1 MITYHLHEIEKS
13 LEFNTSNY
21 DKIFLMGDF
30 NSDMSETSI
39 NSYTNVY
46 LRKRL
51 AIKFPSV
58 HLALTYF
65 SQIVKI
71 ISSRQRF

>member
-30 NSDMSETSI
+30 DSDMSETSI
-39 NSYTNVY
+39 NSYTNV
-46 LRKRL
+46 
-51 AIKFPSV
+51 
-58 HLALTYF
+58 
-65 SQIVKI
+65 
-71 ISSRQRF
+71 